1 MNILILGTTILAVN
15 PFDTG
20 DHWATAEQIIPK
32 HVVSGAQIVDAA
44 LPSDYAAG
52 KYSYANGVFTL
63 LPDTPEVAAQKV
75 GQHNSVID
83 AQILAL
89 ESTQHRTV
97 REAALNQPGAVG
109 RLTALDTQI
118 ATLRGQRQ

>member
-15 PFDTG
+15 LTDAG
-20 DHWATAEQIIPK
+20 GHWETSDQVIPK
-32 HVVSGAQIVDAA
+32 HVVAGAAIVNAT
-44 LPSDYAAG
+44 LPSDYAPG

-109 RLTALDTQI
+109 RLTSLDAQI